1 MRIRFG
7 TPIISAADKAAIAEA
22 LNQRQLTNGGHVLQ
36 FEERFTDHI
45 GGGKAIAVSS
55 CTAGLYM
62 ALHALGVGPGDEV
75 IVPALTF
82 TACPHVVEA
91 LGAMPIFADVWPETG
106 VMDPDW
112 VEACITRDTKAIMA
126 VHYAGRPAYMG
137 SLLDIGRRYHIP
149 VIEDCATALGATH
162 SDRHVGLLSRAGI
175 FSFHP
180 VKHITTGE
188 GGMIVTT
195 DMSLYDR
202 MRNIRSFGTI
212 PSENGRMYDVRF
224 FGLNFRM
231 TEMQAALGISQL
243 QSAGQRLAIR
253 ERNYRTLSKLLD
265 DFQQI
270 ELETGGAFYTLVVML
285 PKGID
290 QTEIRKRLLIEKV
303 ESSVYY
309 PGPLPM
315 MTYYREKY
323 GYRGGQF
330 PNSERISQQS
340 IALSVG
346 PHLNLDRITET
357 AARFKRVI
365 GACA

>member
-7 TPIISAADKAAIAEA
+7 TPIVSAADKAAVVEA
-22 LNQRQLTNGGHVLQ
+22 LGQRQLTNGGLVMQ
-36 FEERFTDHI
+36 FEERFAEHI

-62 ALHALGVGPGDEV
+62 ALHALGVGHGDEV

-91 LGAMPIFADVWPETG
+91 LGATPIFADVWGETG
-106 VMDPDW
+106 VIDPDW
-112 VEACITRDTKAIMA
+112 AEACITRDTKAIMA

-137 SLLDIGRRYHIP
+137 TLLDIGRRYHIP

-162 SDRHVGLLSRAGI
+162 SERHVGLLSKAGV

-188 GGMIVTT
+188 GGMVVTT
-195 DMSLYDR
+195 DMDMYDK
-202 MRNIRSFGTI
+202 MRRLRQFGVV
-212 PSENGRMYDVRF
+212 PGGDGRMYDVRG

-231 TEMQAALGISQL
+231 TEMQAALGLSQL
-243 QSAGQRLAIR
+243 STATQRLAIR
-253 ERNYRTLSKLLD
+253 ERNYRTLSSLMRQFDLL
-265 DFQQI
+265 
-270 ELETGGAFYTLVVML
+270 ELGTGGAFYTLVVVL
-285 PKGID
+285 PEGVD
-290 QTEIRKRLLIEKV
+290 QAEFRQNLLVEKV

-323 GYRGGQF
+323 GYKLGQF
-330 PNSERISQQS
+330 PNAERISS
-340 IALSVG
+340 RSVALSVG
-346 PHLNLDRITET
+346 PHLNLDRITQT
-357 AARFKRVI
+357 AIRFKRVL
-365 GACA
+365 ACG